1 MYQAIIQPITAPAS
15 APNALRKRKAAE
27 VEVSLHSQTRLRNS
41 LAANMDPC
49 CPDDNGKSKFNTAID
64 AQSPGNSKRR
74 RSSGAGGSSAGHE
87 NNAPDVDA
95 SLQGSVGY
103 VPLLTSIFSN
113 IVNFTTS
120 FFSSSAD
127 GAAAAPVSAPAAVA
141 AAAPAAK
148 PTRTVV
154 QTKSFAF
161 TPENLMNETPAR

>member
-1 MYQAIIQPITAPAS
+1 MYQAIIQPITATAS

-27 VEVSLHSQTRLRNS
+27 VESSLHSQSRLRNS

-49 CPDDNGKSKFNTAID
+49 CADDNGKSKFNAAID
-64 AQSPGNSKRR
+64 AQSPGISKRR
-74 RSSGAGGSSAGHE
+74 RSSGAGGGCSAGHE

-103 VPLLTSIFSN
+103 VPLITSIFSN

-127 GAAAAPVSAPAAVA
+127 SAAAAPSSVA
-141 AAAPAAK
+141 AAAAAASVSK